1 MNISSD
7 PGEVKL
13 FRLGNWEVIL
23 SRLLVNLR
31 SGVVVVVVVALMSVV
46 DVAKGDVKTGV
57 VARSRVVEVMLD
69 VMLGSGLLTLVKAL
83 LCPGAACK

>member
-1 MNISSD
+1 M
-7 PGEVKL
+7 
-13 FRLGNWEVIL
+13 

-69 VMLGSGLLTLVKAL
+69 VNASTFMLGSGLLTLVKAL